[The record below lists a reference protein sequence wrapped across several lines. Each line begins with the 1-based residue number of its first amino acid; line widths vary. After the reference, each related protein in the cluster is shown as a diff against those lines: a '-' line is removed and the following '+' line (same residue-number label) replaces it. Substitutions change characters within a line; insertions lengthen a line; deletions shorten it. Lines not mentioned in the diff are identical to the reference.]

1 MTTKSFSPFVEQAE
15 AVPPLQ
21 VVGEQIRVLAPAT
34 RTGSYEIF
42 LQSGSVGAGP
52 PPHTHPWDEAYFVIE
67 GRLEVLLGDRK
78 LEATAG
84 KLVHVPRNTTHAFR
98 ILEPSTRFLS
108 INSHGGAAAFFSDVD
123 RETGGSLD
131 LPKLLSAAQRH
142 QVGIAAP

>member
-1 MTTKSFSPFVEQAE
+1 MTTKSFSPFVEEAE
-15 AVPPLQ
+15 AVAPLQ

-42 LQSGSVGAGP
+42 LQSGSEGAGP

-78 LEATAG
+78 MEVGAG
-84 KLVHVPRNTTHAFR
+84 KLVYVPRGTPHAFR
-98 ILEPSTRFLS
+98 ILGPSTKFLS
-108 INSHGGAAAFFSDVD
+108 INSHGGASEFFSAVD
-123 RETGGSLD
+123 RETGGTLD

-142 QVGIAAP
+142 QVAIAAP